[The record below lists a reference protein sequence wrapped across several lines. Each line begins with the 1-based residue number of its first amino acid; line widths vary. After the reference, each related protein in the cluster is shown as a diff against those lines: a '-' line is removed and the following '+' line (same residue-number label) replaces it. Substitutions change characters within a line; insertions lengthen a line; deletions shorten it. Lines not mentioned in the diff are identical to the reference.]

1 MLETA
6 FMKFTSTKVLPEVI
20 IIEPDVFN
28 DRRGYFIETYQA
40 QKYSEHGIPTTFVQ
54 DNQSFSVKGVIRGL
68 HYQLSRPQGKLV
80 WVTEGEIMDVVVDIR
95 RGSPMFG
102 KWIDIMLSSN
112 NFRQIYIPEGFAHGY
127 CIISDNATFIYKCTD
142 YYDPGEERGILW
154 NDPSLNIDWPITDPF
169 LSDRDKQFAP
179 LAEISEDDLP
189 IYKH

>member
-1 MLETA
+1 
-6 FMKFTSTKVLPEVI
+6 MKFTSTKVLPEVI

>member
-28 DRRGYFIETYQA
+28 DRRGYFVETYQA

-142 YYDPGEERGILW
+142 YYEPGEERGILW
-154 NDPSLNIDWPITDPF
+154 NDPSINIDWPITDPF